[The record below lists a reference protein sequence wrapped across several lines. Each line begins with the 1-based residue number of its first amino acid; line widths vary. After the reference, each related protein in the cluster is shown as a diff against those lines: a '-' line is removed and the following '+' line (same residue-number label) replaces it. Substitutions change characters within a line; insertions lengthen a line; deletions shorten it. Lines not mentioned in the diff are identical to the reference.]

1 MEEIL
6 KIRKISPY
14 CCGAHCSEAYFK
26 SPAARRPSPSG
37 VRDYASI
44 ASMFLPAGPPSVSG
58 TSLYRFKTYELSQTF
73 QEPDLNIHMNSR
85 GSAFVRP
92 ECTVS
97 KIYARR
103 PTLRCT
109 NFTKNELRVVSSSR
123 HRAVFPAPRIRAC
136 ASPTTQS
143 LTTAEASIKDEV
155 DKALQAIADATDE
168 KEVEKLRVAFLGK
181 KGSISS
187 MVRQI
192 GKLAAEERP
201 KYGAAVNAAKKTV
214 ADAIGERKKA
224 IAEEKED
231 DDDWI
236 DVTMP
241 GLRPRKTVGRMHP
254 LNSTMDIA
262 LEIFQRIGYEIV
274 DDPDLNRE
282 IETDY
287 YCFEA
292 LNCPADHPARDM
304 QDTFYLD
311 DSKKLL
317 LRTQTSSVQ
326 IRYMEKNKPPFRI
339 VAPGRVF
346 RRDAVD
352 ATHSPIFH
360 QIEILAIEK
369 MGNLTLG
376 HLKGTVDHFL
386 QKMFGENIQTRYRGS
401 FFPFTEPSM
410 EVDVLFKGK
419 WMEVLGC
426 GMVDP
431 SVLEGVGI
439 DPDEWCGFAAGF
451 GVERFAMVMHGITDI
466 REFYKNDMRFV
477 MQGMIDYDRSIL

>member
-1 MEEIL
+1 MDSADL
-6 KIRKISPY
+6 
-14 CCGAHCSEAYFK
+14 A
-26 SPAARRPSPSG
+26 
-37 VRDYASI
+37 
-44 ASMFLPAGPPSVSG
+44 FL
-58 TSLYRFKTYELSQTF
+58 
-73 QEPDLNIHMNSR
+73 
-85 GSAFVRP
+85 SANF
-92 ECTVS
+92 TVS
-97 KIYARR
+97 KNSAHC

-109 NFTKNELRVVSSSR
+109 NFTKNELRVVPPSR
-123 HRAVFPAPRIRAC
+123 PRAVFPASATRAC
-136 ASPTTQS
+136 AKSTTQS
-143 LTTAEASIKDEV
+143 LTAAEASVKDEV
-155 DKALQAIADATDE
+155 DKALQAIADATNE

-192 GKLAAEERP
+192 GKLPAEERP
-201 KYGAAVNAAKKTV
+201 KYGATVNVAKETV
-214 ADAIGERKKA
+214 AKAIEERKKT
-224 IAEEKED
+224 IAEEQEED
-231 DDDWI
+231 DEWI

-241 GLRPRKTVGRMHP
+241 GLRPRKTVGRIHP

-262 LEIFQRIGYEIV
+262 LDIFQRLGYEVV

-326 IRYMEKNKPPFRI
+326 IRYMQQNKPPFRI

-346 RRDAVD
+346 RRDSVD

-369 MGNLTLG
+369 MGNLNLG

-386 QKMFGENIQTRYRGS
+386 QKMFGENIKTRYRGRS
-401 FFPFTEPSM
+401 FPS
-410 EVDVLFKGK
+410 
-419 WMEVLGC
+419 
-426 GMVDP
+426 
-431 SVLEGVGI
+431 
-439 DPDEWCGFAAGF
+439 
-451 GVERFAMVMHGITDI
+451 
-466 REFYKNDMRFV
+466 
-477 MQGMIDYDRSIL
+477 RSQVWK